1 MYCNYFLFNNDY
13 YYKILIHYISFE
25 FFRKYYIIKFNNLTI
40 NTLTYVQTGGTI
52 NEIIIFWYWNY

>member
-52 NEIIIFWYWNY
+52 NEIIIF